1 MTGKDR
7 RTQIKKEGEVNIQSD
22 IMFFIIKKK
31 VMVSVR
37 PPSLS
42 IQNKYCRVQKQQKP
56 HSGVKVSY
64 NPQLDTI

>member
-31 VMVSVR
+31 SHGFR
-37 PPSLS
+37 ETTLPFYT
-42 IQNKYCRVQKQQKP
+42 K
-56 HSGVKVSY
+56 
-64 NPQLDTI
+64 